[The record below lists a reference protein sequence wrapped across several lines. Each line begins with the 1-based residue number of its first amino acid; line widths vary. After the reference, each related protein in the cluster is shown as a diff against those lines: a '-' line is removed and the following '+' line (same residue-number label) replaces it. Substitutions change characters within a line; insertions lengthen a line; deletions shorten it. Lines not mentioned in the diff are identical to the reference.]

1 MGFLA
6 FCRRLTQSL
15 TIAVLLF
22 VAAGA
27 LSALLWPHS
36 VRDLWHNLARLP
48 LLALIQCAWGILC
61 GAIARKRG
69 WSAQGCRGFAMFTFL
84 VACVLLWLVNS
95 NSSFG
100 VFTAF
105 SGGVGL
111 FCRKLVYPD
120 LAWNDSDFKSSRHL
134 TTLEL
139 NS

>member
-1 MGFLA
+1 
-6 FCRRLTQSL
+6 
-15 TIAVLLF
+15 
-22 VAAGA
+22 
-27 LSALLWPHS
+27 
-36 VRDLWHNLARLP
+36 
-48 LLALIQCAWGILC
+48 
-61 GAIARKRG
+61 
-69 WSAQGCRGFAMFTFL
+69 MFTFL

>member
-1 MGFLA
+1 
-6 FCRRLTQSL
+6 
-15 TIAVLLF
+15 
-22 VAAGA
+22 
-27 LSALLWPHS
+27 
-36 VRDLWHNLARLP
+36 
-48 LLALIQCAWGILC
+48 
-61 GAIARKRG
+61 
-69 WSAQGCRGFAMFTFL
+69 
-84 VACVLLWLVNS
+84 
-95 NSSFG
+95 